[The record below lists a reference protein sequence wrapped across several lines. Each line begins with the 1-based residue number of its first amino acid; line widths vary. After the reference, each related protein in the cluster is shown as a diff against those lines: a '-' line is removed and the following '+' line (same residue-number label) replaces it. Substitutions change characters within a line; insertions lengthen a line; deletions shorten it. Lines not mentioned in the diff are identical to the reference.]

1 MKKIILIV
9 FPLVALCCGTV
20 VAQADADKIWDD
32 ANTAYINADYV
43 AAIDGYE
50 KLLDSGLESNWLY
63 LNLGNAYFKRGM
75 NGKAILN
82 YNRAL
87 KLAPSDD
94 DIRYNLSIAEARTQD
109 RIESVPVFFVKRWI
123 VSLGRSVGS
132 NTWAVLSLVFFAL
145 MLFCTG
151 VYLLLRRV
159 SFQKAGFCGALVSLL
174 LFVVS
179 VAYAS
184 AGRKAR
190 LHPDEAVVMSS
201 AAPVKS
207 SPDASSTDIFVL
219 HEGTKVGVR
228 NSLGDWREIVIADGN
243 KGWIQAS
250 AIEMID

>member
-50 KLLDSGLESNWLY
+50 KLLDSGLESDRLY

-94 DIRYNLSIAEARTQD
+94 DIRYNLSIANAYVQD
-109 RIESVPVFFVKRWI
+109 KIDAVPVFFARRRPAPSDSATCCAASRCRRPGFTGLWFPSRRSRW
-123 VSLGRSVGS
+123 RSFMRPS
-132 NTWAVLSLVFFAL
+132 
-145 MLFCTG
+145 
-151 VYLLLRRV
+151 
-159 SFQKAGFCGALVSLL
+159 GA
-174 LFVVS
+174 
-179 VAYAS
+179 AS
-184 AGRKAR
+184 ASIPQRR
-190 LHPDEAVVMSS
+190 S
-201 AAPVKS
+201 
-207 SPDASSTDIFVL
+207 
-219 HEGTKVGVR
+219 
-228 NSLGDWREIVIADGN
+228 
-243 KGWIQAS
+243 
-250 AIEMID
+250 

>member
-50 KLLDSGLESNWLY
+50 KLLDSGLESDRLY

-94 DIRYNLSIAEARTQD
+94 DIRYNLSIANAYVQD
-109 RIESVPVFFVKRWI
+109 KIDAVPVFFAKRWLI
-123 VSLGRSVGS
+123 GLGNSLSS
-132 NTWAVLSLVFFAL
+132 NAWAALSLLFFAL
-145 MLFCTG
+145 TLVGLASSSSALTCCCAASRCRRPGSTG
-151 VYLLLRRV
+151 LWFPSRRSRWR
-159 SFQKAGFCGALVSLL
+159 SFMRPSGA
-174 LFVVS
+174 
-179 VAYAS
+179 AS
-184 AGRKAR
+184 ASIPQRR
-190 LHPDEAVVMSS
+190 S
-201 AAPVKS
+201 
-207 SPDASSTDIFVL
+207 
-219 HEGTKVGVR
+219 
-228 NSLGDWREIVIADGN
+228 
-243 KGWIQAS
+243 
-250 AIEMID
+250 